1 MEKDSPNTKELK
13 PPTNHQNI
21 EFPEGDILHNY
32 QADDS
37 PSKFDYLK
45 GKYIF
50 RFPFTITSM
59 KWGLSLGFFF
69 GLHTYIKKSEQKTN
83 F

>member
-1 MEKDSPNTKELK
+1 MEKDSAHNTSRDV
-13 PPTNHQNI
+13 QGI
-21 EFPEGDILHNY
+21 EYPEGDILHNY
-32 QADDS
+32 QADNS
-37 PSKFDYLK
+37 PNKFDYLQ

-69 GLHTYIKKSEQKTN
+69 GLHTYIKKSEPKIDIYKI
-83 F
+83 